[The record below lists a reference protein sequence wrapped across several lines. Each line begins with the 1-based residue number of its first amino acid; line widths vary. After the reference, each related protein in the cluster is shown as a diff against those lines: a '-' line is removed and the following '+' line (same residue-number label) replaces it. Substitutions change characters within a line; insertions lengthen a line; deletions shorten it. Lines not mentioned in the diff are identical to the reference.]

1 MTAAG
6 GRDRPLAGLALAC
19 HPLPTAAVTGLAGLL
34 GVAVGAPARTIGVLT
49 LAVLAGQL
57 SIGWSN
63 DWLDAARDLA
73 VGRADKPVAAGT
85 VPRGWVGRAGAGAA
99 VLTLPLSGALGAGAG
114 VAHVVAVG
122 SGWAYNL
129 GLKRTAWSWAPY
141 ALTFGLLP
149 SVATLS
155 SPGPADAL
163 SGGRGWAPAWATGA
177 GALIGVGAH
186 LINVLPDL
194 DDDLVTGVRGLPH
207 RIGRRA
213 TAVLAP
219 LVLLASLVLVA
230 LGGHGPEPLT
240 GAGRPLRMAA
250 LTLGLV
256 AALVA
261 VASGLSGRSRR
272 LPLLATAAV
281 ALIDVGLLLVS
292 SARLA

>member
-1 MTAAG
+1 MTAADG
-6 GRDRPLAGLALAC
+6 QGQPLAGLALAC

-85 VPRGWVGRAGAGAA
+85 VPRRWVGRAGVTAA
-99 VLTLPLSGALGAGAG
+99 MLTLPLSLALGAGAG
-114 VAHVVAVG
+114 AAHLVAVG

-149 SVATLS
+149 SVATL
-155 SPGPADAL
+155 AL
-163 SGGRGWAPAWATGA
+163 PRPAWAASWAAGA

-186 LINVLPDL
+186 LVNVLPDL
-194 DDDLVTGVRGLPH
+194 DDDLSTGVRGLPH
-207 RIGRRA
+207 RIGRPA

-219 LVLLASLVLVA
+219 VVLLASLVLVA
-230 LGGHGPEPLT
+230 LGRPGREPLT
-240 GAGRPLRMAA
+240 GQPDLLAA
-250 LTLGLV
+250 LALGLV

-261 VASGLSGRSRR
+261 VVSGLTGRSRW
-272 LPLLATAAV
+272 LPLMATAAV
-281 ALIDVGLLLVS
+281 AVIDVLLLLANG
-292 SARLA
+292 ARMT